1 MINAPVL
8 HVNGDYPEGRV
19 SAFLLSP
26 GSLRSTDVE
35 RAVDIAFQYRHHFRK
50 DVIIDL
56 LVYRCWRVLI
66 YFSLSGFAETDV
78 NSTLI
83 GATMS
88 LTSRHLHNL

>member
-26 GSLRSTDVE
+26 SSLRSTDVE
-35 RAVDIAFQYRHHFRK
+35 RAVDIAFQYRHQFRK

-56 LVYRCWRVLI
+56 LVYRRWCVLI
-66 YFSLSGFAETDV
+66 YFSLSGLAETNV
-78 NSTLI
+78 NPTLI
-83 GATMS
+83 GVTMS
-88 LTSRHLHNL
+88 LTSLHLHNP

>member
-8 HVNGDYPEGRV
+8 HVNGDYPE
-19 SAFLLSP
+19 
-26 GSLRSTDVE
+26 DVE

-56 LVYRCWRVLI
+56 LVYRRWRVLI
-66 YFSLSGFAETDV
+66 YFSLSGLAETNV

-83 GATMS
+83 GATTS
-88 LTSRHLHNL
+88 LTSLHLHNR

>member
-19 SAFLLSP
+19 SAFLLFP

-56 LVYRCWRVLI
+56 LVYRRWCVLMH
-66 YFSLSGFAETDV
+66 FSSGLAETNV

-83 GATMS
+83 GVTTS
-88 LTSRHLHNL
+88 LTSLHLRNP

>member
-19 SAFLLSP
+19 SALLLSP
-26 GSLRSTDVE
+26 GSLCSTDVE

-56 LVYRCWRVLI
+56 LVYRRWRV
-66 YFSLSGFAETDV
+66 YFSLSCFAETNV
-78 NSTLI
+78 NPHSQ
-83 GATMS
+83 GPQ
-88 LTSRHLHNL
+88 